1 MEYIID
7 CQWIDSRGELH
18 RVLAETLS
26 FPEWY
31 GHNLDALHDMLTAI
45 REDTHLIFQNWNPS
59 SPAFRGLKRVL
70 ENVEVAN
77 PHFTVSYQ

>member
-7 CQWIDSRGELH
+7 CQWIDSRAELH

-31 GHNLDALHDMLTAI
+31 GHNLDALHDMLIVI
-45 REDTHLIFQNWNPS
+45 RAETHLVFQNWNPS
-59 SPAFRGLKRVL
+59 APAVKGLKRVL
-70 ENVEVAN
+70 EDVEAAN
-77 PHFTVSYQ
+77 PYFSVAYR